1 MTDLVIGLTI
11 IAAALAVAIRSHL
24 DKRKRQ
30 QEQRDKVMRRLLD
43 ATPIDMFPR
52 ERYTLSPLDIAIVR
66 DLVDKR

>member
-24 DKRKRQ
+24 DKRKR
-30 QEQRDKVMRRLLD
+30 EDQREKVMRRLLD
-43 ATPIDMFPR
+43 YPLDCFPR